1 MELNLL
7 LLYSI
12 LLQNLNQIF
21 IMSQSFW
28 VSGIQEGLAGT
39 FWLRMSH
46 EAAVKLWL
54 VLTVSEDLTGP
65 RGFAWKLTH
74 LAIYW
79 LEAPVSQHMDFSVEV
94 FPPWLL
100 PEWMNRER
108 RGGEW
113 RQRKKE
119 RKIDDTTFYDQV
131 FQSHIITSTIHYSVE
146 TFTKTNPY

>member
-12 LLQNLNQIF
+12 LLRNLNQIF

-54 VLTVSEDLTGP
+54 VLTVSGDLTDP
-65 RGFAWKLTH
+65 TGFALKLTH

-100 PEWMNRER
+100 PEWMNKEREKGRGVETEKERER
-108 RGGEW
+108 DWWYCLLWPSLPVTYHVYHTLFSRN
-113 RQRKKE
+113 
-119 RKIDDTTFYDQV
+119 
-131 FQSHIITSTIHYSVE
+131 IH
-146 TFTKTNPY
+146 

>member
-12 LLQNLNQIF
+12 LLRNLNQIF

-54 VLTVSEDLTGP
+54 VLTVSGDLTDP
-65 RGFAWKLTH
+65 TGFALKLTH

-100 PEWMNRER
+100 PEWMN
-108 RGGEW
+108 
-113 RQRKKE
+113 KE
-119 RKIDDTTFYDQV
+119 REKGRGVETEKEREIDDTAFYDQV
-131 FQSHIITSTIHYSVE
+131 FQSHIMSTIHYSVE